1 MDFYLRSRIEE
12 DTKEFLGWKY
22 EGIYSF
28 YDNDIQKEKI
38 DAFEKATNSDYAFT
52 VINELNEI
60 VGNCEFFYVN
70 EEDEEEVLAV
80 SIQMKPSLTGEGYG
94 TEFFKAI
101 LEQGRE
107 HFHYNYLELMVVK
120 FNKRAIR
127 LYEKLGFLVK
137 EEFENEIRG
146 EKYRFLIM
154 GKQMN

>member
-38 DAFEKATNSDYAFT
+38 DAIEKATNSDYAFT
-52 VINELNEI
+52 VINELDEI

-70 EEDEEEVLAV
+70 EEDEEEILAV
-80 SIQMKPSLTGEGYG
+80 GVQMKPSLTGEGHG

-101 LEQGRE
+101 VEQGRDR
-107 HFHYNYLELMVVK
+107 FHYNYLELMVVE

-127 LYEKLGFLVK
+127 VYEKLGFLVK
-137 EEFENEIRG
+137 DEVENEIRG

-154 GKQMN
+154 GKRMD